1 MELKK
6 NTQESPFG
14 REWVMFGTDPGLKT
28 SDLIQF
34 QKLIPIGVKPLPGIS
49 IGASYFDEFLSV
61 NKLEKDIQRSDIDR
75 GEMPKS
81 LLGINKEILEM
92 MPKGKPVVV
101 RSSAR
106 DERGGTG
113 VYYSGFFVPTG
124 NIDKDQKKLEELE
137 TEVYSSYYSHQAKV
151 YRDNSDGEGMG
162 ILIQPVVGDRYDDGY
177 FMPSLSGVMTLI
189 DGEPTLRLVGGLGT
203 KAVDMDEAIVIK
215 EEDINIG
222 NITKGLSRLT
232 NADAINTFTGQ
243 VESIPLDD
251 DKRKKILRQ
260 LGKLSTFFEA
270 WQSIQ
275 PPHYWEFAI
284 DQSDQPPSIVQA
296 APEPP
301 IKQPLLEYEQQEG
314 KTIFE
319 GTDTVNTGIKRGRG
333 IIVVG
338 VDGYIED
345 DLHFIKTVNS
355 QERDFLIVFPEV
367 AFSKLGKGS
376 RLSSGSEFFRIEE
389 SKRVDLS
396 HFSHALGV
404 VEIQIPINPMAG
416 NDGGLTFTIDH
427 TGGRGGAHFTELCKR
442 RDILF
447 LGVEQQ
453 NGTNEVFQLG
463 EMTEKIG
470 TSSGFYD
477 VDFKITNTKGKGRV
491 EIMNDPKQR
500 KYKYKDFAD
509 WSDEFWRFG
518 SDLSSGLTEDQSVG
532 IAFLD
537 LLDCFSD
544 ARRESLINFDPFK
557 FIEKLP
563 KDKVTKVLSSIEVVL
578 ENIWMLDSY
587 DDWQRFSQYYEE
599 GEELPII
606 VYIQELKSKLIEQT
620 KLRTPKLRTPGV

>member
-1 MELKK
+1 MAEPKPLRK
-6 NTQESPFG
+6 ESPFG
-14 REWVMFGTDPGLKT
+14 KEWIMYGKDPGLKT
-28 SDLIQF
+28 ADLIEF
-34 QKLIPIGVKPLPGIS
+34 QKLITPMGGVKPLPGLS
-49 IGASYFDEFLSV
+49 IGASYFDEFLSL

-75 GEMPKS
+75 GKIPKS
-81 LLGINKEILEM
+81 LLGVNKEILEV

-151 YRDNSDGEGMG
+151 YRDNSDVEGMG
-162 ILIQPVVGDRYDDGY
+162 ILIQPVVGDRYDDQY

-203 KAVDMDEAIVIK
+203 KAVDMDEAIVLK
-215 EEDINIG
+215 GEDITLE
-222 NITKGLSRLT
+222 NITKSVSKLKST
-232 NADAINTFTGQ
+232 DAINIYSGQ
-243 VESIPLDD
+243 VESIPLDAL
-251 DKRKKILRQ
+251 KREKMLGQ
-260 LGKLSTFFEA
+260 LGKLSGLFEA

-284 DQSDQPPSIVQA
+284 DQSDQPPFIVQA

-301 IKQPLLEYEQQEG
+301 TKQPLLEYEQQEG

-345 DLHFIKTVNS
+345 DLHFIEAVNS

-367 AFSKLGKGS
+367 AFSKLGKGA
-376 RLSSGSEFFRIEE
+376 RLSLRSDQFFRIEE

-404 VEIQIPINPMAG
+404 VEIQIPVNPMAG
-416 NDGGLTFTIDH
+416 NDGSLTFTIDH

-453 NGTNEVFQLG
+453 NETNEVFQLG

-470 TSSGFYD
+470 MSSGFYD

-500 KYKYKDFAD
+500 KYKYKDLGD

-518 SDLSSGLTEDQSVG
+518 SDLSSGPTEDQSIG

-563 KDKVTKVLSSIEVVL
+563 KDKVTKILSSIEVVL
-578 ENIWMLDSY
+578 ENIWMLNSY
-587 DDWQRFSQYYEE
+587 DEWQQFSQYYEA
-599 GEELPII
+599 GEEFPIEA
-606 VYIQELKSKLIEQT
+606 YIQELKNKLTEQT
-620 KLRTPKLRTPGV
+620 K